1 LRDWVKK
8 INFQLGGLETDELV
22 EGMKERVPTEEEDPR
37 EAPHEPLK
45 PTVTGVKERSPKISG
60 RVRLGEKKQVGKE
73 GNDRGF
79 KYLVSAP
86 DRTLSGLARLCPI
99 RSLCLGELSR
109 LVIFKK
115 N

>member
-22 EGMKERVPTEEEDPR
+22 EGKKERVPTEEDPR

-45 PTVTGVKERSPKISG
+45 LTVTGVKERSPKITG
-60 RVRLGEKKQVGKE
+60 QVRLGEKKQVGKE

-99 RSLCLGELSR
+99 RSLCLGEWSR
-109 LVIFKK
+109 LVIFEKI
-115 N
+115 